1 MGSMG
6 TKFCQGCNNVC
17 GDGRSMGESDLT
29 NNNNAPIKNIY
40 NPFLFNNQTD
50 NLMHDPKINN
60 ENNDSTLN
68 NINKVDSY
76 LTSVNSHLPPEEEQ
90 KKNSTIFKKY

>member
-50 NLMHDPKINN
+50 NLMHDPKKIIIYQK
-60 ENNDSTLN
+60 E
-68 NINKVDSY
+68 
-76 LTSVNSHLPPEEEQ
+76 LTKEKIPKKRLYFYQQHLS
-90 KKNSTIFKKY
+90 K